1 MFTIIIIL
9 ITHYLQAV
17 EIIKKKYHGKY
28 HVILLC
34 DHARA
39 HTAKPP
45 DSLNAATMNVGSG
58 GKQPLQRAGYY
69 KNAEGDIVKQSMVF
83 EDGDKKEMAKG
94 LRIVAKERF
103 GTEAVKGNYS

>member
-69 KNAEGDIVKQSMVF
+69 KNAEGEIIKL
-83 EDGDKKEMAKG
+83 EDGDKKGWQKVFELWHRKD
-94 LRIVAKERF
+94 LEQKQSKVFIHK
-103 GTEAVKGNYS
+103 

>member
-58 GKQPLQRAGYY
+58 GKQPLQRA
-69 KNAEGDIVKQSMVF
+69 EGEIVKQSMVF
-83 EDGDKKEMAKG
+83 EDGDKKGMAKG
-94 LRIVAKERF
+94 LRIVAQERF